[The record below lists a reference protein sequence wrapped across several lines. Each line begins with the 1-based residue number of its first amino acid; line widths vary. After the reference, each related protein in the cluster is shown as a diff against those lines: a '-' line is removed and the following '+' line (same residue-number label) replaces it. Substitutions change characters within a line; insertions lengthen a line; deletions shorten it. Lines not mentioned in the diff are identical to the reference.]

1 MRRRDFIKAIIG
13 SAASWP
19 FAARAQQAGKVWRVG
34 MLDVTSAALNVKN
47 IDAFRAGM
55 RALGYVDGQNLVID
69 YRSVDGR
76 LERLPELVAE
86 LIRLKCDVMVTRG
99 TPATLAAKDATPTI
113 PIVVTA
119 VGEPVETGMVQSLS
133 RPGGNV
139 TGLSAFTTQLAQKR
153 IELLRELAP
162 QISRIGYM
170 SNMSNAS
177 VPAQWDEIKLA
188 AQAFGLNALMFDVR
202 KPEDIAQSF
211 DAATAKRIDALA
223 VGNDSVLI
231 ASRQRVTE
239 LAAKHQLLTIYSSR
253 EYVDAGGLIAYA
265 AHYPDLYRRA
275 AAYVDKIFK
284 GAKPADLPIE
294 QPTKLEIVINLK
306 TAKALGLTVPPNMLA
321 RADEVIE

>member
-1 MRRRDFIKAIIG
+1 MA
-13 SAASWP
+13 
-19 FAARAQQAGKVWRVG
+19 
-34 MLDVTSAALNVKN
+34 
-47 IDAFRAGM
+47 
-55 RALGYVDGQNLVID
+55 
-69 YRSVDGR
+69 
-76 LERLPELVAE
+76 
-86 LIRLKCDVMVTRG
+86 
-99 TPATLAAKDATPTI
+99 
-113 PIVVTA
+113 A
-119 VGEPVETGMVQSLS
+119 VGEPVETGIVQSLS

-139 TGLSAFTTQLAQKR
+139 TGFSAFTTQLAQKR

-188 AQAFGLNALMFDVR
+188 AQALGLDALMFDVR
-202 KPEDIAQSF
+202 KPEDIAPSF
-211 DAATAKRIDALA
+211 YAATAKRVDGFA

-239 LAAKHQLLTIYSSR
+239 LAAKHRLLTIYSSR

-284 GAKPADLPIE
+284 GAKPADLPVE
-294 QPTKLEIVINLK
+294 QPTKFELAVNLK
-306 TAKALGLTVPPNMLA
+306 TAKAIGLTIPPTLLA